1 MTPRQRLHP
10 YLRLIRFDRPI
21 GTFLLLWPTWWGLW
35 LAAEGVPTAANLVIF
50 TAGVFLMR
58 SAGCIAND
66 FADRDIDGH
75 VERTRDRPLA
85 SGEVSEREAIGLG
98 VTLALIAFLLVLL
111 TNALTVKLSFAGL
124 VFALGYPYLKRVTHL
139 PQFGLGVAF
148 SWGIPMAF
156 AAERNELPSELW
168 LVFIAAL
175 LWSVVYDTFYAMV
188 DRNDDLLVG
197 VRSTAILFGSLDRRV
212 IGVLQVLVIL
222 LLWFGTRPF
231 GLGLPFT
238 VALVCGAGLFAWQQ
252 YLTRDR
258 DREHCFRAF
267 LNNNF
272 FGVIVFAGI
281 ALDYLLR

>member
-35 LAAEGVPTAANLVIF
+35 LAAEGVPSAANLVIF

-98 VTLALIAFLLVLL
+98 ITLALLAFLLVLL
-111 TNALTVKLSFAGL
+111 TNALTVLLSFAGL

-156 AAERNELPSELW
+156 AAERNALPAALW
-168 LVFIAAL
+168 PVFIAAL

-197 VRSTAILFGSLDRRV
+197 VRSTAILFGSADRHV
-212 IGVLQVLVIL
+212 IGVLQVLVIV

-231 GLGLPFT
+231 GLGIPFT
-238 VALVCGAGLFAWQQ
+238 AALLCGAGLFAWQQ
-252 YLTRDR
+252 YLTRDHG
-258 DREHCFRAF
+258 REHCFRAF

-272 FGVIVFAGI
+272 FGVLVFAGI